1 MPTTEQASVVLEGDR
16 QRNHQ
21 QSTPNFDAV
30 LPVATRNNKLA
41 EQAIRSLALYSA
53 AQSFYLITEKNNFRW
68 FEELRAE
75 GFPIILFDED
85 TLIPSVDLRAI
96 KDFLS
101 KKGANPERAGWY
113 FQQFLKMAVCD
124 LPEISEHYLIWDS
137 DTIMLQ
143 PIQFFSPEGTVFIK
157 SKLEIHDPYFE
168 TYRNL
173 LKRGPQVD
181 FSFIAEH
188 FMVKKEF
195 MKELITA
202 IGEQPP
208 SDQLWVWKI
217 MNAID
222 QAHLS
227 HAGFSEYETY
237 GNFVSSHYPESIT
250 CRPLPSWRFGS
261 TDFGLSP
268 NKYDLFSLSRR
279 YSYVSFE
286 TWTYG
291 KVHRIV
297 AQKLYAF
304 LKFWILFITGPVQI
318 PPFPRIAK
326 RPLNSCLTSCLLEVS
341 FSLTIKD
348 WPYCKTYF
356 VFSSPCLP
364 SSRKICSQCSRS
376 YTDTRL
382 SRDTLSN
389 DSPRNS
395 LSTRSAFC

>member
-1 MPTTEQASVVLEGDR
+1 MHTTEQSSRVIDSER
-16 QRNHQ
+16 QKNHQ
-21 QSTPNFDAV
+21 QSTPDYDAV
-30 LPVATRNNKLA
+30 LPVAMRNNKIA
-41 EQAIRSLALYSA
+41 EQAIRSLALFSEA
-53 AQSFYLITEKNNFRW
+53 KTFYLITERNNFRR

-75 GFPIILFDED
+75 GFPIILLDQD
-85 TLIPSVDLRAI
+85 TLIPTVDLQSI
-96 KDFLS
+96 KHFLA

-124 LPEISEHYLIWDS
+124 LSAISEHYLIWDS

-157 SKLEIHDPYFE
+157 SRLETHDPYIE

-188 FMVKKEF
+188 FMVKRAF
-195 MKELITA
+195 MKELISA
-202 IGEQPP
+202 ITNQPP
-208 SDQLWVWKI
+208 SNHLWVWKI

-227 HAGFSEYETY
+227 HAGFSEFETY

-286 TWTYG
+286 FWTYG
-291 KVHRIV
+291 KFHRIV
-297 AQKLYAF
+297 TQKLYAF
-304 LKFWILFITGPVQI
+304 LMFWVLFIKDQWLPR
-318 PPFPRIAK
+318 RIAK
-326 RPLNSCLTSCLLEVS
+326 
-341 FSLTIKD
+341 
-348 WPYCKTYF
+348 
-356 VFSSPCLP
+356 
-364 SSRKICSQCSRS
+364 
-376 YTDTRL
+376 
-382 SRDTLSN
+382 
-389 DSPRNS
+389 
-395 LSTRSAFC
+395 

>member
-1 MPTTEQASVVLEGDR
+1 MNDQRFSRLSIVRNKTLLKHNMHTTKQNSLVIDDER
-16 QRNHQ
+16 PMNHQ
-21 QSTPNFDAV
+21 PSAPDYDAV
-30 LPVATRNNKLA
+30 LPVASRNNNLA
-41 EQAIRSLALYSA
+41 EKAIRSLALYCEA
-53 AQSFYLITEKNNFRW
+53 KTFYLITERNNFRR

-75 GFPIILFDED
+75 GFPIILVDEGS
-85 TLIPSVDLRAI
+85 LIPTVDLQSI
-96 KDFLS
+96 KQFLAR
-101 KKGANPERAGWY
+101 KGANPERAGWY

-124 LPEISEHYLIWDS
+124 LPDISEHYLIWDS

-143 PIQFFSPEGTVFIK
+143 PIQFFSQEGSVFIK
-157 SKLEIHDPYFE
+157 SKLDTHDPYFE

-195 MKELITA
+195 MKKLIAT
-202 IGEQPP
+202 ISDQPP
-208 SDQLWVWKI
+208 SKQLWVWKI

-227 HAGFSEYETY
+227 YAGFSEYETY
-237 GNFVSSHYPESIT
+237 GNFVSMHYPESIT

-291 KVHRIV
+291 KFHRIV
-297 AQKLYAF
+297 TQKLYAF
-304 LKFWILFITGPVQI
+304 LKFWVLFIKDQCR
-318 PPFPRIAK
+318 PR
-326 RPLNSCLTSCLLEVS
+326 RFL
-341 FSLTIKD
+341 
-348 WPYCKTYF
+348 
-356 VFSSPCLP
+356 
-364 SSRKICSQCSRS
+364 RSQNGR
-376 YTDTRL
+376 
-382 SRDTLSN
+382 
-389 DSPRNS
+389 
-395 LSTRSAFC
+395 

>member
-1 MPTTEQASVVLEGDR
+1 MPTIEQVSLLTDSERGMPP
-16 QRNHQ
+16 HQ
-21 QSTPNFDAV
+21 PAPEYDAV
-30 LPVATRNNKLA
+30 LPVATRNNNLA
-41 EQAIRSLALYSA
+41 DQAICSLARYSKA
-53 AQSFYLITEKNNFRW
+53 KTFYLITEKNNFLR

-75 GFPIILFDED
+75 GFPIILLDED
-85 TLIPSVDLRAI
+85 TLIPGVDLRAI
-96 KDFLS
+96 KDFLAR
-101 KKGANPERAGWY
+101 KGANPERAGWY

-124 LPEISEHYLIWDS
+124 LPELSEHYLIWDS

-157 SKLEIHDPYFE
+157 SKLDIHDPYFA

-173 LKRGPQVD
+173 LKKGPEVD

-195 MKELITA
+195 MKELISA
-202 IGEQPP
+202 IADQPP
-208 SDQLWVWKI
+208 SDQSWAWKI

-237 GNFVSSHYPESIT
+237 GNFVSSHYPESLT

-291 KVHRIV
+291 KLHRIV

-304 LKFWILFITGPVQI
+304 LKYWVLFIKDQCK
-318 PPFPRIAK
+318 PR
-326 RPLNSCLTSCLLEVS
+326 R
-341 FSLTIKD
+341 
-348 WPYCKTYF
+348 F
-356 VFSSPCLP
+356 VGSQN
-364 SSRKICSQCSRS
+364 SRKTHS
-376 YTDTRL
+376 
-382 SRDTLSN
+382 
-389 DSPRNS
+389 
-395 LSTRSAFC
+395 